1 MKYILSIPCLD
12 KEGNIYSYDVSGIVP
27 YFDIEC
33 NKTVWNELEKAE
45 KIIKRQCHIKHKNIG
60 KV

>member
-12 KEGNIYSYDVSGIVP
+12 KEGNTYSYDVSGIVP

-33 NKTVWNELEKAE
+33 NKTVWNELEK
-45 KIIKRQCHIKHKNIG
+45 N
-60 KV
+60 